1 MIPPY
6 VQEGEGQA
14 VLELTTERTQAT
26 FEELLED
33 YDYHRPQRG
42 EYQEGTI
49 VRMDGDEVI
58 VDLGLKSEGIVPP
71 QDIKRLD
78 EELIE
83 GLQVGD
89 EIPVYILRP
98 RSDRG
103 PSTCVHQQGVREAG
117 LGSGPRTPGERRCL
131 RGSGRRA

>member
-1 MIPPY
+1 M
-6 VQEGEGQA
+6 
-14 VLELTTERTQAT
+14 LELTTERTQAT

-42 EYQEGTI
+42 EYREGTI

-58 VDLGLKSEGIVPP
+58 VDLGLKREGTVPP

-89 EIPVYILRP
+89 EIPVEGSRCKTA
-98 RSDRG
+98 DMANG
-103 PSTCVHQQGVREAG
+103 REA
-117 LGSGPRTPGERRCL
+117 TA
-131 RGSGRRA
+131 RAG